1 MRLRKIK
8 GADEFLQSHPEWVVI
23 NPELHKGKWNELF
36 GNNNPIHIEIGSGKG
51 QFIYDLAQK
60 NPDINYVAI
69 EKFDSVLIRALEK
82 FIGTD
87 FKNVRLLLFDALT
100 IADIFDK
107 EVDRIY
113 LNFSDP
119 WPKARHAKRRLT
131 SPRFLAQYEQI
142 LNGEIIFKTDNLDFF
157 NYSLE
162 TLEEYGMILED
173 VTFDLHS
180 LDVENIMT
188 EFEKKFSG
196 MGYKINRVIT
206 RFKGENNGK

>member
-8 GADEFLQSHPEWVVI
+8 GAMEFLESHPDYVI
-23 NPELHKGKWNELF
+23 LEPEKLKGKWNTVF
-36 GNNNPIHIEIGSGKG
+36 KKKQPIHIEIGSGKG
-51 QFIYDLAQK
+51 QFIYDMALK
-60 NPDINYVAI
+60 YPEVNFIAI

-82 FIGTD
+82 FIDSGID
-87 FKNVRLLLFDALT
+87 NVKLMLFDALT
-100 IADIFDK
+100 IDEVFDK

-131 SPRFLAQYEQI
+131 SPRFLTNYEKI
-142 LNGEIIFKTDNLDFF
+142 LSGKIIFKTDNRDFF
-157 NYSLE
+157 DYSLE

-180 LDVENIMT
+180 LDVENVMT
-188 EFEKKFSG
+188 EFEKKFSSQ
-196 MGYKINRVIT
+196 GYKINRVVA
-206 RFKGENNGK
+206 RFRGEDDGK